1 MTRRQKELRIRSR
14 GLGDYVRCVQLSG
27 VLIAGCLFMPGC
39 SGGEDPGESGS
50 GGSTSTTA
58 TNPTDDTPNGDH
70 QTADQVAV
78 IPTDTQ
84 STEPMTPII
93 QESEK
98 TSRAREVFASL
109 MTPLTP
115 EEWDAAQLELEQL
128 GEDATPVLIK
138 ALESN
143 NLVEREMAAQELVIL
158 VLDVSDYREQL
169 LAALNDDSVQVR
181 GVCAV
186 ALLTQSPESADRV
199 MAALIDVLGTGD
211 ASLREMASVN
221 LRTFPEVVIAE
232 LPQVIEALRDAPPKV
247 ALPLIA
253 ALEAAGPQAA
263 DASDVL
269 HELAEGDNAEI
280 AAAARQALATIDGT
294 TE

>member
-1 MTRRQKELRIRSR
+1 MRIRNW

-27 VLIAGCLFMPGC
+27 VLIAGCLLMPGC
-39 SGGEDPGESGS
+39 SGDEDPGASGS
-50 GGSTSTTA
+50 GGATSTIA
-58 TNPTDDTPNGDH
+58 TNPTEDTPND
-70 QTADQVAV
+70 DRQVADPV
-78 IPTDTQ
+78 TDTPLDTQ
-84 STEPMTPII
+84 PTEPATPIV
-93 QESEK
+93 QESEQ

-128 GEDATPVLIK
+128 GTDVTPVLIE

-221 LRTFPEVVIAE
+221 LRTFPEVVIS
-232 LPQVIEALRDAPPKV
+232 RT
-247 ALPLIA
+247 
-253 ALEAAGPQAA
+253 AAG
-263 DASDVL
+263 D
-269 HELAEGDNAEI
+269 
-280 AAAARQALATIDGT
+280 
-294 TE
+294 